1 MICAPLVPKVD
12 HPECNYLQSRKL
24 EMTHFQT
31 KWVLHFFYCLDRI
44 WNAPGNQRFVEG
56 AVKTCDQNCC
66 REREAGVSVEMGSA
80 RL

>member
-1 MICAPLVPKVD
+1 MGYAD
-12 HPECNYLQSRKL
+12 A
-24 EMTHFQT
+24 
-31 KWVLHFFYCLDRI
+31 FFDCLDRI
-44 WNAPGNQRFVEG
+44 WYAPGNQRFVEG